1 MKQVSLLLM
10 LISTV
15 CINADGQELFKKS
28 EINYSDPIQVDS
40 SVYFLVPKLI
50 GNENRNAYG
59 KGKGYLPWGN
69 YNDIYFYNSETRQ
82 AKKLFGSQLAII
94 TAFGPPRNFYYYD
107 KSHWEA
113 PQGILDKHIIYLA
126 RTDNY
131 NNDNGLDSEDPVY
144 LYISTKTGENLTQI
158 TPKGVNVISWSISK
172 DKKMILVKAQ
182 YDKTGNKKFG
192 NGDDEVYYR
201 IDLADEPSKIKC
213 TQIIF

>member
-1 MKQVSLLLM
+1 ILAFNPV
-10 LISTV
+10 
-15 CINADGQELFKKS
+15 
-28 EINYSDPIQVDS
+28 
-40 SVYFLVPKLI
+40 
-50 GNENRNAYG
+50 RN
-59 KGKGYLPWGN
+59 W
-69 YNDIYFYNSETRQ
+69 
-82 AKKLFGSQLAII
+82 
-94 TAFGPPRNFYYYD
+94 YYYN
-107 KSHWEA
+107 KNPWET
-113 PQGILDKHIIYLA
+113 PPGILDKHIIYLA

-144 LYISTKTGENLTQI
+144 LYISAKTGDNLTQI
-158 TPKGVNVISWSISK
+158 TPKGVNVISWNISK